1 MSNGRPTA
9 DAPAGARPRTKR
21 PVPNEEG
28 LRSLGEQMQES
39 VAPAA
44 SAPPASAEAKSASQK
59 ASQRSGG
66 RHLRTRSPGR
76 RKMRRG
82 AKALVV
88 TMVVVVVL
96 LGAAA
101 GYLGYLNSLVHR
113 VRVFGLSADAT
124 SGALV
129 GTQNILLVGSTSRC
143 ALKEQS
149 IAYGLCSEGVTGV
162 NSDIVMVLHLDSND
176 QKVSILSIPR
186 DLFVPN
192 ARTSG
197 PNKIDAALA
206 DGPTQLV
213 AAVEDDFGIP
223 IQHYVE
229 LNFDSFA
236 AVVDALGG
244 VNMYFP
250 EPVFDDFSGLY
261 VTSPG
266 CIHLDGVRALQVVRA
281 RHLQYQPPGVT
292 TTDRYYWPQEAQSD
306 LARIRRTHEFLRV
319 LASAVAKQ
327 GLGNPLTD
335 RQLIAGVAPNLTVDS
350 GFSTSDM
357 VNMVLGFHSVDIGTA
372 PQLTV
377 PVLEA
382 ASSDYYFQGYNYGSI
397 EFPSQ
402 PQDQQAIDQV
412 LGVNA
417 GTDTMTGK
425 PLPKPG
431 AITVSVL
438 NGTGLPNQ
446 AADTASALEALGF
459 STIGVG
465 DSASVGPESETVVDY
480 SSSSDEAAA
489 ERVARS
495 LSGAVILDRGPT
507 TDGAQVTVTTGTDF
521 SVNAPAGGSGSSAAG
536 AGSTS
541 SSSVASPSSSA
552 YSDASVSAST
562 SDAFSAPTPATV
574 GLQPWDPRSCTA
586 SGGEGP

>member
-9 DAPAGARPRTKR
+9 DAPVGARPRTKR
-21 PVPNEEG
+21 PVSNEDG
-28 LRSLGEQMQES
+28 LRSLGERMQES
-39 VAPAA
+39 VAPPKPAA
-44 SAPPASAEAKSASQK
+44 TEALRGDTDTRTDST
-59 ASQRSGG
+59 RSGG
-66 RHLRTRSPGR
+66 RHLRKRATGR
-76 RKMRRG
+76 RKRRRG
-82 AKALVV
+82 VKVLLVLLA
-88 TMVVVVVL
+88 VVVVL

-113 VRVFGLSADAT
+113 VRVLGLSTDAT

-143 ALKEQS
+143 VLKQQS
-149 IAYGLCSEGVTGV
+149 IAYGLCSQGVTGV

-176 QKVSILSIPR
+176 QRVSILSIPR

-192 ARTSG
+192 ARNSG
-197 PNKIDAALA
+197 ADKIDAALA

-236 AVVDALGG
+236 SVVDALGG
-244 VNMYFP
+244 VDMYFP
-250 EPVFDDFSGLY
+250 EPVFDDYSGLY
-261 VTSPG
+261 VTTPG

-292 TTDRYYWPQEAQSD
+292 TSDRYDWPQEAQSD

-350 GFSTSDM
+350 GFSTTDM
-357 VNMVLGFHSVDIGTA
+357 VNMVLGFHAVNIGTA

-377 PVLEA
+377 PVLE
-382 ASSDYYFQGYNYGSI
+382 SSSSSYSYQGYDYGNI
-397 EFPSQ
+397 EFPTE

-417 GTDTMTGK
+417 DTDTMTGK

-431 AITVSVL
+431 SITVSVL
-438 NGTGLPNQ
+438 NGTGLPDQ
-446 AADTASALEALGF
+446 AADTASALEALDF
-459 STIGVG
+459 ATIGVG
-465 DSASVGPESETVVDY
+465 DAASVGPVSETVVDY

-495 LSGAVILDRGPT
+495 LSGSVILSRGPT
-507 TDGAQVTVTTGTDF
+507 TDGAQVTVITGTNF
-521 SVNAPAGGSGSSAAG
+521 SVAAPAGSSGSSAAG
-536 AGSTS
+536 GS
-541 SSSVASPSSSA
+541 SSSTNSASPGSAA
-552 YSDASVSAST
+552 YSDSSAT
-562 SDAFSAPTPATV
+562 ASDAFSAPTPATS